1 MQTITI
7 HGRRT
12 LHGSIRPAAAK
23 NSTLPLLAATL
34 LCDGP
39 CRLRDVPRLADV
51 DTSLALLDAVGARVR
66 RCGADLCTRP
76 ADRLCGDI
84 PEHLAGAM
92 RSSVFYLAPL
102 LCRVGYVRLP
112 LPGGCRL
119 GPRPVD
125 IHLAGLAAMGAEVE
139 LEGIAVTLRR
149 TGPLHGV
156 DFTLRLPSVGAT
168 MTLLMAAC
176 CAAGQTVLRGA
187 AQEPEI
193 GDMIAFLSACGADIQ
208 GAGTPVL
215 TVQGGRPLGGAF
227 HRPLPDRIAAATY
240 AAALA
245 CAGGQIEIA
254 GCDPASYDSFLR
266 FLTGTGVQVSRVGD
280 CVRLARDP
288 AVPLRGGAHLRAD
301 AWPAFATDTAPLA
314 AAVLVTDSRPLAEAV
329 AHELER
335 QLAALPRAEIA
346 RASLEANG
354 KLIVCR
360 DLREGIAVANRIAPE
375 HLELHLAGAMDLV
388 GSIRNAGAIFLG
400 EWTPEAVGDYVAG
413 PNHTLP
419 TGGTARYSSPLSVD
433 DFVKK
438 SSIIQYSPAALKNDA
453 RAVVQI
459 ATHEGLWAHAESV
472 AQRLE
477 LLDEAGMDGVPKAG
491 ELR

>member
-112 LPGGCRL
+112 WMVIVCMSG
-119 GPRPVD
+119 
-125 IHLAGLAAMGAEVE
+125 
-139 LEGIAVTLRR
+139 LRR

-266 FLTGTGVQVSRVGD
+266 FLAGTGVQVSRAGD

-314 AAVLVTDSRPLAEAV
+314 AAVLLTAAGESEIYDSLFANRFACAAGFAAMGAACTV
-329 AHELER
+329 RGR
-335 QLAALPRAEIA
+335 QLTLPGGAVLHGTDVTAPDLRGGAALLAAALAADGETRLRDPGHIPRGYEN
-346 RASLEANG
+346 L
-354 KLIVCR
+354 
-360 DLREGIAVANRIAPE
+360 
-375 HLELHLAGAMDLV
+375 
-388 GSIRNAGAIFLG
+388 
-400 EWTPEAVGDYVAG
+400 
-413 PNHTLP
+413 
-419 TGGTARYSSPLSVD
+419 
-433 DFVKK
+433 
-438 SSIIQYSPAALKNDA
+438 PAAL
-453 RAVVQI
+453 R
-459 ATHEGLWAHAESV
+459 GLGAEIF
-472 AQRLE
+472 
-477 LLDEAGMDGVPKAG
+477 
-491 ELR
+491 

>member
-1 MQTITI
+1 M
-7 HGRRT
+7 
-12 LHGSIRPAAAK
+12 
-23 NSTLPLLAATL
+23 
-34 LCDGP
+34 
-39 CRLRDVPRLADV
+39 
-51 DTSLALLDAVGARVR
+51 R

-266 FLTGTGVQVSRVGD
+266 FLAGTGVQVSRAGD

-314 AAVLVTDSRPLAEAV
+314 AAVLLTAAGESEIYDSLFANRFACAAGFAAMGAACTVRGRQLTLPGGAVLHGTDVTAPDLRGGAALLAAALAADGETRLRDPGHIPRGYEDLPGAGMKIYPPHCAGWGQRFPETARRLPLTLHHRAGHARPLRGSRPGT
-329 AHELER
+329 R
-335 QLAALPRAEIA
+335 PIMAAPL
-346 RASLEANG
+346 L
-354 KLIVCR
+354 KFFTFLHKVC
-360 DLREGIAVANRIAPE
+360 
-375 HLELHLAGAMDLV
+375 
-388 GSIRNAGAIFLG
+388 SF
-400 EWTPEAVGDYVAG
+400 
-413 PNHTLP
+413 
-419 TGGTARYSSPLSVD
+419 
-433 DFVKK
+433 
-438 SSIIQYSPAALKNDA
+438 ALKTQSLSRPA
-453 RAVVQI
+453 LSKRAGQAVFFYEFLAKV
-459 ATHEGLWAHAESV
+459 L
-472 AQRLE
+472 
-477 LLDEAGMDGVPKAG
+477 K
-491 ELR
+491 LRGKFAILINSYM

>member
-266 FLTGTGVQVSRVGD
+266 FLAGTGVQVSRVGD
-280 CVRLARDP
+280 CAAGRRRAADGSGGERNLRQPVCQPLCLCRRLCRHGRGLHGQGAAADAPGRGRPARDGRHR
-288 AVPLRGGAHLRAD
+288 ARSARRSGA
-301 AWPAFATDTAPLA
+301 
-314 AAVLVTDSRPLAEAV
+314 S
-329 AHELER
+329 
-335 QLAALPRAEIA
+335 
-346 RASLEANG
+346 G
-354 KLIVCR
+354 
-360 DLREGIAVANRIAPE
+360 
-375 HLELHLAGAMDLV
+375 
-388 GSIRNAGAIFLG
+388 
-400 EWTPEAVGDYVAG
+400 
-413 PNHTLP
+413 
-419 TGGTARYSSPLSVD
+419 GGTGRG
-433 DFVKK
+433 
-438 SSIIQYSPAALKNDA
+438 
-453 RAVVQI
+453 R
-459 ATHEGLWAHAESV
+459 
-472 AQRLE
+472 
-477 LLDEAGMDGVPKAG
+477 
-491 ELR
+491 

>member
-39 CRLRDVPRLADV
+39 CRLRDIPRLADV

-208 GAGTPVL
+208 
-215 TVQGGRPLGGAF
+215 
-227 HRPLPDRIAAATY
+227 DR
-240 AAALA
+240 
-245 CAGGQIEIA
+245 
-254 GCDPASYDSFLR
+254 
-266 FLTGTGVQVSRVGD
+266 
-280 CVRLARDP
+280 
-288 AVPLRGGAHLRAD
+288 
-301 AWPAFATDTAPLA
+301 
-314 AAVLVTDSRPLAEAV
+314 
-329 AHELER
+329 
-335 QLAALPRAEIA
+335 
-346 RASLEANG
+346 
-354 KLIVCR
+354 K
-360 DLREGIAVANRIAPE
+360 
-375 HLELHLAGAMDLV
+375 
-388 GSIRNAGAIFLG
+388 
-400 EWTPEAVGDYVAG
+400 
-413 PNHTLP
+413 
-419 TGGTARYSSPLSVD
+419 SV
-433 DFVKK
+433 V
-438 SSIIQYSPAALKNDA
+438 
-453 RAVVQI
+453 
-459 ATHEGLWAHAESV
+459 
-472 AQRLE
+472 
-477 LLDEAGMDGVPKAG
+477 
-491 ELR
+491 

>member
-102 LCRVGYVRLP
+102 LCRVGYV
-112 LPGGCRL
+112 
-119 GPRPVD
+119 
-125 IHLAGLAAMGAEVE
+125 
-139 LEGIAVTLRR
+139 RR

-266 FLTGTGVQVSRVGD
+266 FLAGTGVQVSRVGD

-314 AAVLVTDSRPLAEAV
+314 AAVLLTAAGASEIYDSLFANRFACAAGFAAMGAACTV
-329 AHELER
+329 RGR
-335 QLAALPRAEIA
+335 QLTLPGGAVLHGTDVTAPDLRGGAALLAAALAADGETRLRDPGHIPRGYEDLPGALRGLGAEI
-346 RASLEANG
+346 
-354 KLIVCR
+354 
-360 DLREGIAVANRIAPE
+360 
-375 HLELHLAGAMDLV
+375 
-388 GSIRNAGAIFLG
+388 F
-400 EWTPEAVGDYVAG
+400 
-413 PNHTLP
+413 
-419 TGGTARYSSPLSVD
+419 
-433 DFVKK
+433 
-438 SSIIQYSPAALKNDA
+438 
-453 RAVVQI
+453 
-459 ATHEGLWAHAESV
+459 
-472 AQRLE
+472 
-477 LLDEAGMDGVPKAG
+477 
-491 ELR
+491 

>member
-266 FLTGTGVQVSRVGD
+266 FLAGTGVQVSRVGD

-314 AAVLVTDSRPLAEAV
+314 AAVLLTAAGESEIYDSLFANRFACA
-329 AHELER
+329 AGFAAMG
-335 QLAALPRAEIA
+335 AAL
-346 RASLEANG
+346 SL
-354 KLIVCR
+354 IH
-360 DLREGIAVANRIAPE
+360 I
-375 HLELHLAGAMDLV
+375 
-388 GSIRNAGAIFLG
+388 
-400 EWTPEAVGDYVAG
+400 
-413 PNHTLP
+413 
-419 TGGTARYSSPLSVD
+419 
-433 DFVKK
+433 
-438 SSIIQYSPAALKNDA
+438 
-453 RAVVQI
+453 
-459 ATHEGLWAHAESV
+459 
-472 AQRLE
+472 
-477 LLDEAGMDGVPKAG
+477 
-491 ELR
+491 

>member
-240 AAALA
+240 MA
-245 CAGGQIEIA
+245 
-254 GCDPASYDSFLR
+254 
-266 FLTGTGVQVSRVGD
+266 
-280 CVRLARDP
+280 
-288 AVPLRGGAHLRAD
+288 
-301 AWPAFATDTAPLA
+301 A
-314 AAVLVTDSRPLAEAV
+314 AAVTGGTVLL
-329 AHELER
+329 
-335 QLAALPRAEIA
+335 
-346 RASLEANG
+346 
-354 KLIVCR
+354 R
-360 DLREGIAVANRIAPE
+360 DVNSE
-375 HLELHLAGAMDLV
+375 HLLPVLSAFESTGCAVMQSGSELLLRAPQRLKPVRHVRTMPYTGFPTDAQAPVMTM
-388 GSIRNAGAIFLG
+388 A
-400 EWTPEAVGDYVAG
+400 AVGD
-413 PNHTLP
+413 
-419 TGGTARYSSPLSVD
+419 GTSIFVENIFESRY
-433 DFVKK
+433 K
-438 SSIIQYSPAALKNDA
+438 
-453 RAVVQI
+453 
-459 ATHEGLWAHAESV
+459 H
-472 AQRLE
+472 
-477 LLDEAGMDGVPKAG
+477 AG
-491 ELR
+491 ELNRLGAKIKLEGKVAVMHPQYIDRGYAHFEENLRALGADVYRI

>member
-266 FLTGTGVQVSRVGD
+266 FLTGTGVQVSRAGD

-314 AAVLVTDSRPLAEAV
+314 AAVLLTAAGESEIYDSLFANRFAAACTV
-329 AHELER
+329 RGR
-335 QLAALPRAEIA
+335 QLTLPGGAVLHGTDVTAPDLRGGAALLAAALAADGETRLRDPGHIPRGYEDLPGALRGLGAEI
-346 RASLEANG
+346 S
-354 KLIVCR
+354 
-360 DLREGIAVANRIAPE
+360 
-375 HLELHLAGAMDLV
+375 
-388 GSIRNAGAIFLG
+388 
-400 EWTPEAVGDYVAG
+400 
-413 PNHTLP
+413 
-419 TGGTARYSSPLSVD
+419 
-433 DFVKK
+433 
-438 SSIIQYSPAALKNDA
+438 
-453 RAVVQI
+453 
-459 ATHEGLWAHAESV
+459 
-472 AQRLE
+472 
-477 LLDEAGMDGVPKAG
+477 
-491 ELR
+491 

>member
-39 CRLRDVPRLADV
+39 CRLRDAPRLADV

-208 GAGTPVL
+208 GRGHAGADRA
-215 TVQGGRPLGGAF
+215 GRQTAGRSLSPPAAGP
-227 HRPLPDRIAAATY
+227 HRR
-240 AAALA
+240 
-245 CAGGQIEIA
+245 
-254 GCDPASYDSFLR
+254 
-266 FLTGTGVQVSRVGD
+266 
-280 CVRLARDP
+280 
-288 AVPLRGGAHLRAD
+288 
-301 AWPAFATDTAPLA
+301 
-314 AAVLVTDSRPLAEAV
+314 
-329 AHELER
+329 
-335 QLAALPRAEIA
+335 
-346 RASLEANG
+346 
-354 KLIVCR
+354 R
-360 DLREGIAVANRIAPE
+360 DLRRRTGVR
-375 HLELHLAGAMDLV
+375 GRTD
-388 GSIRNAGAIFLG
+388 RNC
-400 EWTPEAVGDYVAG
+400 
-413 PNHTLP
+413 
-419 TGGTARYSSPLSVD
+419 
-433 DFVKK
+433 
-438 SSIIQYSPAALKNDA
+438 
-453 RAVVQI
+453 
-459 ATHEGLWAHAESV
+459 GLRPG
-472 AQRLE
+472 QL
-477 LLDEAGMDGVPKAG
+477 
-491 ELR
+491 

>member
-266 FLTGTGVQVSRVGD
+266 FLAGTGVQVSRAGD
-280 CVRLARDP
+280 CVRLARLCHRHCAAGRRRAADGSGGERNLRQP
-288 AVPLRGGAHLRAD
+288 VCQPLCLCRGLCRHGCGLHGQGAAAD
-301 AWPAFATDTAPLA
+301 APGRGRPARDGRHCA
-314 AAVLVTDSRPLAEAV
+314 RP
-329 AHELER
+329 
-335 QLAALPRAEIA
+335 A
-346 RASLEANG
+346 RRSGASG
-354 KLIVCR
+354 R
-360 DLREGIAVANRIAPE
+360 G
-375 HLELHLAGAMDLV
+375 
-388 GSIRNAGAIFLG
+388 
-400 EWTPEAVGDYVAG
+400 
-413 PNHTLP
+413 
-419 TGGTARYSSPLSVD
+419 TGRGR
-433 DFVKK
+433 
-438 SSIIQYSPAALKNDA
+438 
-453 RAVVQI
+453 
-459 ATHEGLWAHAESV
+459 
-472 AQRLE
+472 
-477 LLDEAGMDGVPKAG
+477 
-491 ELR
+491 